1 VYTIRPIWGSS
12 EARKKYD
19 SITCKANN
27 KIPPLLKFIVRTALL
42 VAVLT
47 LKLEQNVGGLVI

>member
-1 VYTIRPIWGSS
+1 VYTIRPTWVSS

-27 KIPPLLKFIVRTALL
+27 KIPPLLKFIVRTSPL
-42 VAVLT
+42 VAVII
-47 LKLEQNVGGLVI
+47 LKLERIVGGLVI